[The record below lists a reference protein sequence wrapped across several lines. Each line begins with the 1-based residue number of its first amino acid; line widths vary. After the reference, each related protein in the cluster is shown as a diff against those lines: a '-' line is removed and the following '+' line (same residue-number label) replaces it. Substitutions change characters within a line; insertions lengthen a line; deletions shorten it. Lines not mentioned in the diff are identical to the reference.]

1 MKRSLKDAAKKGEKE
16 SCKILAKEIVR
27 ARKAVNRL
35 YASKAHMNSV
45 QMQMKNQL
53 GRLKNGN
60 VHEHKGF
67 LVSQERIRY
76 NCIINC
82 DICVLSLDIQ
92 LLLCGII

>member
-53 GRLKNGN
+53 GRLKI
-60 VHEHKGF
+60 EMSMSIK
-67 LVSQERIRY
+67 VSLCPKKEY
-76 NCIINC
+76 
-82 DICVLSLDIQ
+82 DTMVLSTVIFVFCHFDIQ
-92 LLLCGII
+92 LL